1 MIHHRDTEAQ
11 RKSFLSSVECP
22 NTELFGLTEQLILEF
37 GFASWQKQPCL
48 LKALLCASV
57 SLW

>member
-11 RKSFLSSVECP
+11 RKSFLSSVECQK
-22 NTELFGLTEQLILEF
+22 NGLISFAKPMFLAF
-37 GFASWQKQPCL
+37 GFASWQKQPRL

-57 SLW
+57 TLW